1 MPFNKKR
8 EVITKVLAIN
18 QNIGII
24 DFGTGGSGKYFSKTN
39 RKEIIIIQLIV
50 NTLNEVV
57 ITLIPI
63 YCKNERYKP
72 KTTNRGVVIIGII
85 IKSHQFGSIYFSGH
99 ISPILNENA
108 IHKENIKINSSKNK
122 VMSCLYILFKDS
134 NLVFKSFFYFC
145 YYSI

>member
-1 MPFNKKR
+1 MCIKQHLP
-8 EVITKVLAIN
+8 
-18 QNIGII
+18 
-24 DFGTGGSGKYFSKTN
+24 KTN

-50 NTLNEVV
+50 ITLNEVV

-63 YCKNERYKP
+63 YCRTERYKP

-85 IKSHQFGSIYFSGH
+85 VKSHQFGSIYFSGH
-99 ISPILNENA
+99 ISPILNANA
-108 IHKENIKINSSKNK
+108 IHKENIKMNSSKNK

-134 NLVFKSFFYFC
+134 NLVFKSFFNSC